1 MMAPMTDPFDR
12 SFRDRTLAGETLF
25 GLFLDLGSAASA
37 EVCGAVG
44 YDWLLVDLE
53 HGAGSEAHEEQH
65 RGRIGAVTTL
75 DRGALGGLRVRFDL
89 PYHE

>member
-1 MMAPMTDPFDR
+1 MVAPMTDPFDR

-53 HGAGSEAHEEQH
+53 HGAGSEAAHAGQFRDIEDTSNST
-65 RGRIGAVTTL
+65 IL
-75 DRGALGGLRVRFDL
+75 VR
-89 PYHE
+89 PQENPI